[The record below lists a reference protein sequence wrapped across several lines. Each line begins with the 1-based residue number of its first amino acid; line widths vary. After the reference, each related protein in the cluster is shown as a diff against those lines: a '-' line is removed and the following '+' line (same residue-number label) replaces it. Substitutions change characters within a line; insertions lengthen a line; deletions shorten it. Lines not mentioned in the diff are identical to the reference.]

1 LKSNKEIQEYEEEQK
16 NLQKDKSFYNDE
28 LKKLNT
34 YMDPSGLTLDQI
46 RAKLQSE
53 DPSKF
58 REVMEDMNFIG
69 EEP

>member
-1 LKSNKEIQEYEEEQK
+1 MA
-16 NLQKDKSFYNDE
+16 KDKSFYNDE

-46 RAKLQSE
+46 RSKLQSE

-69 EEP
+69 EEPQWEKMELLERMSAP

>member
-1 LKSNKEIQEYEEEQK
+1 MKYNKEIQEYEEEQK

-46 RAKLQSE
+46 RSKLQSE

>member
-1 LKSNKEIQEYEEEQK
+1 MA
-16 NLQKDKSFYNDE
+16 KDKSFYNDE

-69 EEP
+69 EEPQWEKMELLERMSAP

>member
-1 LKSNKEIQEYEEEQK
+1 LA
-16 NLQKDKSFYNDE
+16 KDKSFYNDE

-46 RAKLQSE
+46 RSKLQTE

-58 REVMEDMNFIG
+58 REVMSDMNFIG

>member
-1 LKSNKEIQEYEEEQK
+1 LA
-16 NLQKDKSFYNDE
+16 KDKSFYNDE

-46 RAKLQSE
+46 RSKLQSE

-69 EEP
+69 EEPQWEKMELLERMSAP